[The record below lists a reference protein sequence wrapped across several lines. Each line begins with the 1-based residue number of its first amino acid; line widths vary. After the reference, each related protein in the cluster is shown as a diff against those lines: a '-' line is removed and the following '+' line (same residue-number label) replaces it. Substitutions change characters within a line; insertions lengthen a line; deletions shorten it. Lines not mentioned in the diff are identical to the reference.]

1 MAMFAPILAF
11 VGMAFWLIIVV
22 VVIMLVLRLV
32 KAIERIAD
40 SLENKG

>member
-1 MAMFAPILAF
+1 MAIFAPI
-11 VGMAFWLIIVV
+11 VAFWLIIVV

-40 SLENKG
+40 SVENKG